1 MRMMQF
7 RSRLF
12 NSTWRLRDKKT
23 TRDVSFCFIKFF
35 SYRFRSVYTAC
46 VTISQVFGPA
56 YHSSILKLISFWSSL
71 VYLTRNSIHQE
82 PSWPNAPVFTFLWL
96 NALST
101 RVWATALYRNS
112 FSHIFWPLV
121 KSVFFLVDFCIWP
134 QAHVRSSLEHINI
147 GQSHLKYNFHKLN
160 VSADRCL
167 VNSVGPESAV
177 LVSRRSQPAVQ
188 TPAADQHSGS

>member
-12 NSTWRLRDKKT
+12 NSTWRLRDKET

-71 VYLTRNSIHQE
+71 VYLTRNSIHQSLYSPGAFMTKRSCIHLSVTQRAFHE
-82 PSWPNAPVFTFLWL
+82 GLGNRIIQEFIFTHLLATCQECFFFSRFLYL
-96 NALST
+96 ASGT
-101 RVWATALYRNS
+101 CT
-112 FSHIFWPLV
+112 F
-121 KSVFFLVDFCIWP
+121 
-134 QAHVRSSLEHINI
+134 
-147 GQSHLKYNFHKLN
+147 
-160 VSADRCL
+160 
-167 VNSVGPESAV
+167 
-177 LVSRRSQPAVQ
+177 QPRTYKHWTVA
-188 TPAADQHSGS
+188 S